1 MKGRFKAISI
11 VVLILLLI
19 SMSMN
24 IVSAVNQ
31 NAEPG
36 SAEDPI
42 VSKSYVDAAI
52 NKLSSEV
59 KSLREQV
66 DALKAQNTK
75 LQEELKA
82 VKSGA
87 AGSGTASSGN
97 TGSTAVTPTSLGKGV
112 INSAVVNLRAKPTTN
127 SNILG
132 KMLRNDTVTLVSK
145 TGNWYQVTTARG
157 TNGYIREDLLNV
169 TK

>member
-11 VVLILLLI
+11 VVLILLVI

-36 SAEDPI
+36 SADDPI

-52 NKLSSEV
+52 NKLFSEV

-66 DALKAQNTK
+66 DALKTQNTK
-75 LQEELKA
+75 LQEEVKA
-82 VKSGA
+82 VRSGTT
-87 AGSGTASSGN
+87 GSGSGS
-97 TGSTAVTPTSLGKGV
+97 TGSTADKPTPLGKGV